1 MYHDLRLKSCYN
13 DGHKR
18 VLRLGLARTTSVSL
32 LAFYRPI
39 QVIEM
44 TWVQNLCKKRHDGC
58 ASPNGPW
65 AKTMCVQGD
74 DQVSPCRLPA
84 GVLRQYTL
92 TAMPKFC
99 RGIVAVAH
107 ACQYTCE
114 QSQRAHDLYKN
125 FLVYAKFGIT
135 KYNSPVFNQ
144 FFF

>member
-1 MYHDLRLKSCYN
+1 MLRLW
-13 DGHKR
+13 
-18 VLRLGLARTTSVSL
+18 LACTTSVSL

-44 TWVQNLCKKRHDGC
+44 SWVQNLCKKRHDGC
-58 ASPNGPW
+58 ASPSGPW

-74 DQVSPCRLPA
+74 DHVGSCRLPA

-92 TAMPKFC
+92 TAMPKCC
-99 RGIVAVAH
+99 RGIVAVLH

-114 QSQRAHDLYKN
+114 QSQRAHDLYKS
-125 FLVYAKFGIT
+125 FLVYAKLGIT
-135 KYNSPVFNQ
+135 KYNSPVLNQ